1 MRVNCSTADA
11 NDTLLTITCIYKNKY
26 EILQSKRRGEPP
38 YSSILTDRQ
47 TDNGRTCK
55 YRDPKK

>member
-1 MRVNCSTADA
+1 MYVEKAERQG
-11 NDTLLTITCIYKNKY
+11 NKY

>member
-1 MRVNCSTADA
+1 MTELVTEEAKCRSKREALA
-11 NDTLLTITCIYKNKY
+11 NKY